1 MEHSHRR
8 YGIRLHTARCPTLL
22 YILLLTKSG
31 MHPTSFGFGCARSSL
46 ELFSSTSQHC
56 ATAADEQRACSF
68 LGKREM
74 YPSYKARIR
83 LRGGGAI
90 GGVGGILGPIY
101 HFAASSNSES
111 DSGDCGTGHS
121 NDEPAPDATNLFD
134 LGQRLL
140 EARQR
145 FEKESGEADRLQ
157 GVAQNDT
164 QSSSGSSSGAAAEVA
179 ALEVIAAD
187 MLYKL
192 LTCFTALLAA
202 DLPITM
208 RFARRL

>member
-8 YGIRLHTARCPTLL
+8 YGIRLHTTPCPTLL
-22 YILLLTKSG
+22 YILLLTNGG
-31 MHPTSFGFGCARSSL
+31 MHPTSFGFGCARRSSL
-46 ELFSSTSQHC
+46 ELLTSVLSSTSQHY

-68 LGKREM
+68 I
-74 YPSYKARIR
+74 SNARMR

-90 GGVGGILGPIY
+90 GGVGGLLGPIY
-101 HFAASSNSES
+101 HFAESSTAES

-157 GVAQNDT
+157 GVAQHDT
-164 QSSSGSSSGAAAEVA
+164 QRSSSGSSIGAAAEVA
-179 ALEVIAAD
+179 ALEVIAAN
-187 MLYKL
+187 MLY
-192 LTCFTALLAA
+192 
-202 DLPITM
+202 
-208 RFARRL
+208 

>member
-1 MEHSHRR
+1 M
-8 YGIRLHTARCPTLL
+8 
-22 YILLLTKSG
+22 
-31 MHPTSFGFGCARSSL
+31 
-46 ELFSSTSQHC
+46 
-56 ATAADEQRACSF
+56 
-68 LGKREM
+68 
-74 YPSYKARIR
+74 R

-101 HFAASSNSES
+101 HFAESSSAES

-145 FEKESGEADRLQ
+145 FEKESGEGDRLQ
-157 GVAQNDT
+157 GVAQHDT
-164 QSSSGSSSGAAAEVA
+164 QRISSGSSSGAAAEVA

-187 MLYKL
+187 MLY
-192 LTCFTALLAA
+192 CF
-202 DLPITM
+202 ISC
-208 RFARRL
+208 